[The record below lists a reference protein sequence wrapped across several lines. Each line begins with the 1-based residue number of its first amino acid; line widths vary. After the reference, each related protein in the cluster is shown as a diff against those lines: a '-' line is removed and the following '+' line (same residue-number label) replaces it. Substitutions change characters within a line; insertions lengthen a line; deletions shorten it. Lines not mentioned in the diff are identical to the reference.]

1 MGRRVF
7 YPSLLGKL
15 STASQLV
22 TVGVVLLLN
31 AFLLTLPWLD
41 ALFVVTL
48 TLTVG
53 SAFHY
58 LYSSSTR
65 KARS

>member
-1 MGRRVF
+1 
-7 YPSLLGKL
+7 
-15 STASQLV
+15 
-22 TVGVVLLLN
+22 VGVVLLLN
-31 AFLLTLPWLD
+31 AFSWTLPWLD

-48 TLTVG
+48 TLTVI
-53 SAFHY
+53 SALHY